1 MTSINTNSSLGV
13 STSAATSNS
22 TSSTT
27 TNTKNLGQA
36 DFLKLMTAQMTHQ
49 DPTQPM
55 TNGDFLSQ
63 MAQFGTV
70 NGIQGL
76 QTSFDNFASSMTSN
90 QTLQASNL
98 VGHSVLAPSNQGL
111 LTAGGTI
118 KGSID
123 LSGSSPD
130 VTVKIIDPSTGSVI
144 RNIDLGS
151 QSAGSVPFVWDG
163 NTNAGT
169 AASPGVYQIQ
179 TESMLNGYN
188 TTLTPNIESQVESVS
203 VSSGTQGMQV
213 NLTGLGSINFSQ
225 VKQIL

>member
-1 MTSINTNSSLGV
+1 MTTINTNSGLGV
-13 STSAATSNS
+13 STSAA
-22 TSSTT
+22 STT
-27 TNTKNLGQA
+27 TKNQNLGQA

-49 DPTQPM
+49 DPTKPM

-76 QTSFDNFASSMTSN
+76 QTSFDNFATSMASN
-90 QTLQASNL
+90 QTLQATNL
-98 VGHSVLAPSNQGL
+98 VGHSVLAPSSQGL

-130 VTVKIIDPSTGSVI
+130 VTVKIIDPSTGNVI

-151 QSAGSVPFVWDG
+151 QSAGTVPFVWDG
-163 NTNAGT
+163 INNAGNP
-169 AASPGVYQIQ
+169 ASPGVYQVQ

-188 TTLTPNIESQVESVS
+188 TSLTPNIESKVESVTM
-203 VSSGTQGMQV
+203 SGGKQGMQV
-213 NLTGLGSINFSQ
+213 NLTGLGTINFNQ

>member
-1 MTSINTNSSLGV
+1 MTSINPYSGLGV
-13 STSAATSNS
+13 STTAT
-22 TSSTT
+22 TAT
-27 TNTKNLGQA
+27 TNTQNLGQA

-76 QTSFDNFASSMTSN
+76 QTSFDNFATSMGSN
-90 QTLQASNL
+90 QTLQAASL
-98 VGHSVLAPSNQGL
+98 VGHTVSAPSNQGL

-130 VTVKIIDPSTGSVI
+130 VSVKIIDPATGSVI

-151 QSAGSVPFVWDG
+151 QSAGTVPFIWDG
-163 NTNAGT
+163 NNNAGNP
-169 AASPGVYQIQ
+169 ASPGVYQVQ
-179 TESMLNGYN
+179 TESLLNGYN
-188 TTLTPNIESQVESVS
+188 TALTPNIESQVESVS
-203 VSSGTQGMQV
+203 MGSGSQGVQV
-213 NLTGLGSINFSQ
+213 NLAGLGTINFNQ
-225 VKQIL
+225 IKQIL